1 MLVSIITAN
10 IIVSLI
16 SLIGGVLI
24 LKKQLLSKK
33 VIPYLVAFAAGVM
46 LTMVFFDMFP
56 EALEQAEKIGNPTNI
71 FFPAFLGIII
81 SFFIE
86 RFVLWFH
93 HHESTHGLKPT
104 VFLITIGDGIH
115 NLIDGVTITATFL
128 TNFNLGIITTIA
140 IAAHET
146 PQEIADFG
154 ILINSGLKNFQALA
168 INFLSALTAILGGI
182 AAFYF
187 LQNLKGGLPFLLSF
201 SSGIFIYIAGSDLI
215 PSLHKEHKKQKKWAQ
230 VVPFLSGIILMYI
243 LIVLLE
249 GKH

>member
-1 MLVSIITAN
+1 MLPTIITAN
-10 IIVSLI
+10 IIISLI
-16 SLIGGVLI
+16 SLVGGVFI
-24 LKKQLLSKK
+24 LSKKLLSKK
-33 VIPYLVAFAAGVM
+33 ITPYLVAFAAGVM
-46 LTMVFFDMFP
+46 LTTVFFEMFP
-56 EALEQAEKIGNPTNI
+56 EALEQAEKIGNPANI
-71 FFPAFLGIII
+71 FFPAFLGIIV

-115 NLIDGVTITATFL
+115 NLIDGITIAATFL
-128 TNFNLGIITTIA
+128 TSFNLGVITTIA
-140 IAAHET
+140 IAAHEI

-154 ILINSGLKNFQALA
+154 ILINSGLKNFQALT
-168 INFLSALTAILGGI
+168 INFLSALAAILGGI

-187 LQNLKGGLPFLLSF
+187 LQNLKGGLPFLLSL

-230 VVPFLSGIILMYI
+230 VIPFLSGIILMYF
-243 LIVLLE
+243 LIILLE

>member
-1 MLVSIITAN
+1 MLVSIITTN

-46 LTMVFFDMFP
+46 LTTVFFDMFP

-140 IAAHET
+140 IAAHEI